1 MGLDLIDKK
10 IEQLEDFEQNS
21 EYYIILTASKFEDL
35 ILDLNRDQ
43 MEDKGQDSTGK
54 LIRPKY
60 TPYTVKLKKAKGHTY
75 KHVTLTDTGDFSD
88 AMFVEFGD
96 NFFYLGSEDPK
107 TGALMLKYG
116 DLIFGLDNVSLKE
129 FVDSIR
135 DEFIDSARKKIT
147 A

>member
-43 MEDKGQDSTGK
+43 MEDKGQDSIGK

-60 TPYTVKLKKAKGHTY
+60 TPYTVKLKKAKGHTH

-116 DLIFGLDNVSLKE
+116 DLIFGLDDVSLKE